1 VKHRERGS
9 DNSPPYSIEGI
20 TARGEERGSTW
31 LLREGREL
39 QEANARRART
49 RAVDETLRSLGERLS
64 AGSIP
69 LEPRTVLVAVET
81 AGEVGTREG
90 YPFGG
95 REKLWRRKAHECGHL
110 KHGDRA
116 DDGKARERVI
126 KP

>member
-1 VKHRERGS
+1 
-9 DNSPPYSIEGI
+9 
-20 TARGEERGSTW
+20 
-31 LLREGREL
+31 LLRKERAL

-49 RAVDETLRSLGERLS
+49 LAGDEILHREGERLS

-69 LEPRTVLVAVET
+69 LEPRTVLVTVET

-95 REKLWRRKAHECGHL
+95 RETLWRRKAHECRHL

-116 DDGKARERVI
+116 GDGKTRERVI

>member
-1 VKHRERGS
+1 
-9 DNSPPYSIEGI
+9 
-20 TARGEERGSTW
+20 
-31 LLREGREL
+31 LLRKGRAL

-49 RAVDETLRSLGERLS
+49 LEVDETLRTQGERLS